1 MAVKMLMRGA
11 VLPGN
16 STVEMR
22 DFEVPASPT
31 SGARL
36 RRAELYPEAWEYSFG
51 DEFYDHIRENGIF
64 YMGQSAAWQA
74 DRPSVPAP
82 GVEQYRTPTGCELQA
97 LADKLKKKDGV
108 GNAGTG

>member
-1 MAVKMLMRGA
+1 MQREHKQIIVYNLEDAVSA
-11 VLPGN
+11 VPL
-16 STVEMR
+16 
-22 DFEVPASPT
+22 SPT